1 MACKNRDL
9 YHESKI
15 KPQKKLEDNN
25 KTNIKKK

>member
-1 MACKNRDL
+1 MACKNHDL

-15 KPQKKLEDNN
+15 KSQKKLEDNN